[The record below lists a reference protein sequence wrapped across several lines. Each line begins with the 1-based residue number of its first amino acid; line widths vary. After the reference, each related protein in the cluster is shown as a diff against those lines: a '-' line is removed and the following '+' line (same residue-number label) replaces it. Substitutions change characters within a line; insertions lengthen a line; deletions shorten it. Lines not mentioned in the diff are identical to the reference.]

1 MYFRTVFAYEIVGSM
16 PSPDIDEPVSLSK
29 WQDDWPL
36 RFSAECRR
44 LVGALDVEQ
53 EDLRH
58 IGSTSVP
65 GLLAKPV
72 VDIMLGIAQWPPAE
86 RLTHG
91 LESSGYASFGEGNV
105 PGRYYFRLRS
115 DHEFNVHV
123 VQRGGAHWINNLALR
138 DYLRRSPSACERYA
152 TAKLAA
158 YESGARSLLAYS
170 VAKADVVSQLLR
182 EALAKRD

>member
-1 MYFRTVFAYEIVGSM
+1 MYFRTAFAYEIVGSM
-16 PSPDIDEPVSLSK
+16 PSPDIDEPVSLSQ

-44 LVGALDVEQ
+44 LVGALD
-53 EDLRH
+53 
-58 IGSTSVP
+58 
-65 GLLAKPV
+65 
-72 VDIMLGIAQWPPAE
+72 
-86 RLTHG
+86 
-91 LESSGYASFGEGNV
+91 V

-152 TAKLAA
+152 TAKLGA

>member
-1 MYFRTVFAYEIVGSM
+1 MNFSTAFGYEIVGGMS
-16 PSPDIDEPVSLSK
+16 SSDIDEPVSLSQ
-29 WQDDWPL
+29 WQGDWPL

-44 LVGALDVEQ
+44 LVGSLDVGP

-65 GLLAKPV
+65 GMLAKPV
-72 VDIMLGIAQWPPAE
+72 VDIMLGIPQWPPVE

-91 LESSGYASFGEGNV
+91 LESLGYDSFGEGNV

-115 DHEFNVHV
+115 AHEFNVHV
-123 VQRGGAHWINNLALR
+123 VQRDGAHWINNLALR

-152 TAKLAA
+152 AAKLGA

-170 VAKADVVSQLLR
+170 AAKADVVGQLLR
-182 EALAKRD
+182 EALAKRG